1 MNIIIVGG
9 RLACLL
15 TGLALKGIGHNVHI
29 LGSNPE
35 PLLEDQDAGIIA
47 GTEIRDYMQIFDK
60 SRCDFV
66 IESVFRHY
74 LDIQGSNFDGVKSEY
89 CKVPDQAGGNTIYDY
104 DANVIDMKVENDE
117 VTLVYEQENKKKNE
131 KASSSLAST
140 LVERFTLF
148 HVPGTQILAYV
159 IPGKHGKLKQGY
171 RLINWVW
178 YFNCENLSKVLTDC
192 DGKTHRW
199 PLPQRKVN
207 VDIWENQKQYAS
219 NNLPPQ
225 FVELINKTQPPFVQA
240 ITDVPATQAIHFDGR
255 VVLVGDALAG
265 FRPHT
270 VASTSQAAFHAS
282 QLCESMRSWDEW
294 VKKQS
299 LYEDTVMEFARLG
312 NKVEQQ
318 LGNVSQ
324 FGHYEIGG
332 KMRMAPPSIR

>member
-74 LDIQGSNFDGVKSEY
+74 LDIQE
-89 CKVPDQAGGNTIYDY
+89 
-104 DANVIDMKVENDE
+104 
-117 VTLVYEQENKKKNE
+117 
-131 KASSSLAST
+131 ASSSLAST

-270 VASTSQAAFHAS
+270 VASTSQVAFHAS